1 MGKQPAQLAC
11 LTTLNQARLGRSFN
25 CLGKLRVALAIFD
38 LDETLIAGDSDHA
51 WGEFMI
57 ERGLVAADHRA
68 QNDAFYAQYK
78 RGELDADDYFRFACA
93 ALAPHDMI
101 LLEAARK
108 DFVEQMIMPL
118 MLDKAAQLI
127 EKHRQAGDKLL
138 VITAT
143 LEFVTAPIVAR
154 LGINDLIA
162 PIAERINDRY
172 TGELAGVPSFGVG
185 KVTRLMAWLEDS
197 PFSLQGSHFYSDS
210 ANDLPLLE
218 LVDHPVAVDPDPR
231 LRDIAERRQ
240 WPIISL
246 RD

>member
-1 MGKQPAQLAC
+1 M
-11 LTTLNQARLGRSFN
+11 
-25 CLGKLRVALAIFD
+25 ALAIFD

-57 ERGLVAADHRA
+57 DRGLVSAVHRA
-68 QNDAFYAQYK
+68 QNDAFYEQYK
-78 RGELDADDYFRFACA
+78 RGELDPKAYFRFACA
-93 ALAPHDMI
+93 ALAPHDMA
-101 LLEAARK
+101 LLENARV

-118 MLDKAAQLI
+118 MLDKAAKLI
-127 EKHRQAGDKLL
+127 ETHRQAGDKLL

-143 LEFVTAPIVAR
+143 LEFVTAPIVER
-154 LGINDLIA
+154 LGITDLIA
-162 PIAERINDRY
+162 PIPECINGRY
-172 TGELAGVPSFGVG
+172 TGELMGIPSFGVG
-185 KVTRLMAWLEDS
+185 KVTRLMAWLEGTE
-197 PFSLQGSHFYSDS
+197 FSLQGSHFYSDS

-218 LVDHPVAVDPDPR
+218 LVDYPVAVDPDPR

>member
-1 MGKQPAQLAC
+1 M
-11 LTTLNQARLGRSFN
+11 
-25 CLGKLRVALAIFD
+25 ALAIFD

-57 ERGLVAADHRA
+57 NRGLVTADHRA
-68 QNDAFYAQYK
+68 QNDAFYEQYK
-78 RGELDADDYFRFACA
+78 RGELDANAYYRFACA
-93 ALAPHDMI
+93 ALAPHTMA
-101 LLEAARK
+101 LLEATRR
-108 DFVEQMIMPL
+108 DFIEQLIMPL
-118 MLDKAAQLI
+118 MLDKAARLI
-127 EKHRQAGDKLL
+127 AEHRRAGDTLL

-143 LEFVTAPIVAR
+143 LEFVTAPIVER
-154 LGINDLIA
+154 LGIADLIA
-162 PIAERINDRY
+162 PVPERINDRY
-172 TGELAGVPSFGVG
+172 TGELVGIPSFGIG
-185 KVTRLMAWLEDS
+185 KVTRLNEWLADTQ
-197 PFSLQGSHFYSDS
+197 FSLQGSHFYSDS

>member
-1 MGKQPAQLAC
+1 M
-11 LTTLNQARLGRSFN
+11 
-25 CLGKLRVALAIFD
+25 ALAIFD

-57 ERGLVAADHRA
+57 DKGLVTADHRA
-68 QNDAFYAQYK
+68 RNDAFYEQYK
-78 RGELDADDYFRFACA
+78 RGELDANAYYRFACA
-93 ALAPHDMI
+93 ALAPHSMA
-101 LLEAARK
+101 LLEETRR
-108 DFVEQMIMPL
+108 DFVEQLITPL
-118 MLDKAAQLI
+118 MLDKAAHLI
-127 EKHRQAGDKLL
+127 EKHRKAGDTLL

-143 LEFVTAPIVAR
+143 LEFVTAPIVER
-154 LGINDLIA
+154 LGIADLIA
-162 PIAERINDRY
+162 PVPERINDRY
-172 TGELAGVPSFGVG
+172 TGELVGVPSFGVG
-185 KVTRLMAWLEDS
+185 KVTRLMAWLAETQ
-197 PFSLQGSHFYSDS
+197 FGLKGSHFYSDS

>member
-1 MGKQPAQLAC
+1 
-11 LTTLNQARLGRSFN
+11 
-25 CLGKLRVALAIFD
+25 VALAIFD

-57 ERGLVAADHRA
+57 NRGLVTADHRA
-68 QNDAFYAQYK
+68 QNDAFYEQYK
-78 RGELDADDYFRFACA
+78 RGELDANAYYRFACA
-93 ALAPHDMI
+93 ALAPHTMA
-101 LLEAARK
+101 LLEATRR
-108 DFVEQMIMPL
+108 DFIEQLIMPL
-118 MLDKAAQLI
+118 MLDKAARLI
-127 EKHRQAGDKLL
+127 AEHRRAGDTLL

-143 LEFVTAPIVAR
+143 LEFVTAPIVER
-154 LGINDLIA
+154 LGIADLIA
-162 PIAERINDRY
+162 PVPERINDRY
-172 TGELAGVPSFGVG
+172 TGELVGIPSFGIG
-185 KVTRLMAWLEDS
+185 KVTRLNEWLADTQ
-197 PFSLQGSHFYSDS
+197 FSLQGSHFYSDS